1 MARDYVSSRA
11 PGKKRAGK
19 GRQKEEASVGFYIK
33 LGFILL
39 LIVTIISGI
48 FYLKF
53 NSVKPAKPD
62 ARQNVTQETA
72 AADRRPEKD
81 PYRYRKLLE
90 NSEVKTG
97 TSDQKRRNEQS
108 YESHKRPDVILDPKK
123 KHETKAEEAARAQ
136 AILNGSLNTPRDDV
150 THTVKIGGNDDI
162 IYVDG
167 QKVDGQKTQ
176 TAAVQTS
183 GAVNT
188 GVENSKTTA
197 AQVESGRASQQSQTR
212 PSAAASSSKTGGSSK
227 PVVASETKPKPAAGN
242 SKHSVPKQEN
252 SAAAIKKQDS
262 MVGTAKNDTRK
273 GAEQNKVNFYMQCGA
288 FKSQDQANRL
298 RGSIQSS
305 GYSSTVSRAVVNSVT
320 WYRVIMGPYATKGM
334 AEDVMRK
341 LKKVVN
347 NCNIY
352 KH

>member
-19 GRQKEEASVGFYIK
+19 GRQKEETPVGFYIK

-39 LIVTIISGI
+39 LIVTIVSGI

-62 ARQNVTQETA
+62 AKQNVTQETT

-90 NSEVKTG
+90 SSEVKTG

-108 YESHKRPDVILDPKK
+108 YESHKRPDVIIDPKK
-123 KHETKAEEAARAQ
+123 KRETKAEEAARAQ

-150 THTVKIGGNDDI
+150 THTVKIGSNDDI

-167 QKVDGQKTQ
+167 QKTQ
-176 TAAVQTS
+176 TAAAGQTP
-183 GAVNT
+183 GTANT
-188 GVENSKTTA
+188 RVENSRTTA
-197 AQVESGRASQQSQTR
+197 AQVESGRASQQSQTG
-212 PSAAASSSKTGGSSK
+212 PSAASSSSKTGNSSKPAAAPDTKAKPVAGSSK
-227 PVVASETKPKPAAGN
+227 PSAS
-242 SKHSVPKQEN
+242 KQEN
-252 SAAAIKKQDS
+252 SAAAATRKQDS
-262 MVGTAKNDTRK
+262 RAGTAKNNTTK
-273 GAEQNKVNFYMQCGA
+273 GTEQNKVNFYMQCGA
-288 FKSQDQANRL
+288 FKSPDQANRL

-305 GYSSTVSRAVVNSVT
+305 GYPSTVSKAVVNSVT
-320 WYRVIMGPYATKGM
+320 WYRVIVGPYATKGM
-334 AEDVMRK
+334 AEDVTRK